1 MSEQRKRT
9 NGGEGERERGKER
22 ERLREKET
30 ERDKESTQG
39 QESTQAQRAGL
50 ACIGDLEVMAGDT
63 ESHF

>member
-9 NGGEGERERGKER
+9 NGGGEEREGKRER
-22 ERLREKET
+22 DWERLR